1 MELFC
6 PIFCILL
13 PDNNRCSCKER
24 HLKKKGSEMDTN
36 ELKQRQHF
44 ILIRTL
50 LVVTALA
57 LLVYIAFSMAYS
69 SRRFQESTS
78 IIEWVND

>member
-1 MELFC
+1 
-6 PIFCILL
+6 
-13 PDNNRCSCKER
+13 
-24 HLKKKGSEMDTN
+24 MDTN

-69 SRRFQESTS
+69 EDFKKVLQLS
-78 IIEWVND
+78 NG

>member
-1 MELFC
+1 
-6 PIFCILL
+6 
-13 PDNNRCSCKER
+13 
-24 HLKKKGSEMDTN
+24 MDTN

-57 LLVYIAFSMAYS
+57 LLVYIAFLWPIHPEDFKKVLQLS
-69 SRRFQESTS
+69 
-78 IIEWVND
+78 NG

>member
-1 MELFC
+1 MKLFC
-6 PIFCILL
+6 PIFVSLL

-57 LLVYIAFSMAYS
+57 LLVYIAFLWPIHPEDFKKVLQLS
-69 SRRFQESTS
+69 
-78 IIEWVND
+78 NG

>member
-1 MELFC
+1 
-6 PIFCILL
+6 
-13 PDNNRCSCKER
+13 
-24 HLKKKGSEMDTN
+24 MDTN

-57 LLVYIAFSMAYS
+57 LLVYIAFSMTYS

>member
-1 MELFC
+1 
-6 PIFCILL
+6 
-13 PDNNRCSCKER
+13 
-24 HLKKKGSEMDTN
+24 MDTN

-69 SRRFQESTS
+69 SRKYFNYRMGKRLEKEDVR
-78 IIEWVND
+78 IIN

>member
-1 MELFC
+1 MKLFAR
-6 PIFCILL
+6 FFVSLL
-13 PDNNRCSCKER
+13 LDYNRCHCKR
-24 HLKKKGSEMDTN
+24 LHSKKKGSEMDTN

-78 IIEWVND
+78 IIELVSD

>member
-1 MELFC
+1 
-6 PIFCILL
+6 
-13 PDNNRCSCKER
+13 
-24 HLKKKGSEMDTN
+24 MDTN

-44 ILIRTL
+44 ILIRPL
-50 LVVTALA
+50 LGVTALA

>member
-1 MELFC
+1 
-6 PIFCILL
+6 
-13 PDNNRCSCKER
+13 
-24 HLKKKGSEMDTN
+24 MDTN

-78 IIEWVND
+78 IIEWVMIRKRRCEDN

>member
-1 MELFC
+1 
-6 PIFCILL
+6 
-13 PDNNRCSCKER
+13 
-24 HLKKKGSEMDTN
+24 MDTN

-57 LLVYIAFSMAYS
+57 LLVYIACLFIQKI
-69 SRRFQESTS
+69 SRKYFNYRMGKRLEKEDVR
-78 IIEWVND
+78 IIN